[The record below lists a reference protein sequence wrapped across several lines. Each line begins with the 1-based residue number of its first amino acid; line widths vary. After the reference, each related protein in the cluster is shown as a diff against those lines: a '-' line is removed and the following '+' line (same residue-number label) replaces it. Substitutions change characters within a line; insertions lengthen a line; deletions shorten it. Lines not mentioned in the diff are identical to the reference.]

1 MGFEASVSA
10 AEWRRS
16 LWFCRFEER
25 ERTSEAIAVSAE
37 NTITATVMILVV
49 STMLEKA

>member
-16 LWFCRFEER
+16 LWLCRLE

-37 NTITATVMILVV
+37 NTILRP
-49 STMLEKA
+49 S